1 MRLIDA
7 DALITWL
14 SDCLFDK
21 SPNPRMT
28 EAERHDAEVMYEALE
43 KAIRGIEKMPSIDA
57 VQVIRC
63 KDCKI
68 RYTDRCGM
76 FDVEAEWEWTEDNGF
91 CQYGERKES
100 K

>member
-1 MRLIDA
+1 MDCEYYDNGRCNLISNEFA
-7 DALITWL
+7 
-14 SDCLFDK
+14 
-21 SPNPRMT
+21 
-28 EAERHDAEVMYEALE
+28 EARCKEDEACVFRKPQE
-43 KAIRGIEKMPSIDA
+43 YNDW
-57 VQVIRC
+57 VDVIRC

-100 K
+100 

>member
-1 MRLIDA
+1 MDDLISRQEAIDVVEN
-7 DALITWL
+7 
-14 SDCLFDK
+14 CEPGEELF
-21 SPNPRMT
+21 M
-28 EAERHDAEVMYEALE
+28 
-43 KAIRGIEKMPSIDA
+43 IESLPSIDA
-57 VQVIRC
+57 VPVIRC

-100 K
+100 

>member
-1 MRLIDA
+1 MSDDLISRQAAIAYAISGLTREIDGENWIRVSEVRESIK
-7 DALITWL
+7 AL
-14 SDCLFDK
+14 S
-21 SPNPRMT
+21 SPQP
-28 EAERHDAEVMYEALE
+28 E
-43 KAIRGIEKMPSIDA
+43 I
-57 VQVIRC
+57 IRC

-100 K
+100 CTQEQ